1 MRAAQRHREAM
12 MSISGIRQYP
22 VTILSTYEE
31 LFVVFV
37 HDCGMDAVSWLA
49 LLSAHVVSSTALF
62 VNISMLPAEESHGM
76 HSQGR

>member
-37 HDCGMDAVSWLA
+37 HDCGMDAVANQLRLA
-49 LLSAHVVSSTALF
+49 DFMVGFAKRPRRFIYRAVCQHEHAS
-62 VNISMLPAEESHGM
+62 
-76 HSQGR
+76 R